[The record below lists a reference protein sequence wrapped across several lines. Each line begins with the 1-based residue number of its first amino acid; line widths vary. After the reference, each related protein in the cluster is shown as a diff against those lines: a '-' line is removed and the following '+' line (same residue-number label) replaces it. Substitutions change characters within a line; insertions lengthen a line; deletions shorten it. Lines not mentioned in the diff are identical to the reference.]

1 MIAIASFQSEGNG
14 RVQAVQLSPASGNQV
29 NRCDPAGWSCLSPAV
44 GETDV
49 VATRTGRIVVMV
61 RMLKHR
67 LQSQIARLKALLW
80 RGHSLRRR
88 PALVTLVPLQVSYRI
103 LRN

>member
-29 NRCDPAGWSCLSPAV
+29 NRYDPVRWSCLSPVV
-44 GETDV
+44 GGTDV